1 MQPGPCRSII
11 ALSKGNSMLINC
23 AAYQDGRKLA
33 DIKPDEISDYVSRPD
48 CFVWVALRDPGP
60 GELAVM
66 QEEFDLHE
74 LAVEDAHHGHQR
86 PKIEEY
92 GDSLFVVL
100 HNIDIVGEELKVGEV
115 DIFVGPNYVLSIR
128 SKMEL
133 GFTAVRARCEREP
146 ELLKYGSGFVLY
158 A

>member
-1 MQPGPCRSII
+1 MQPAPCRSII
-11 ALSKGNSMLINC
+11 ALSRGNSMLINC

-60 GELAVM
+60 GELAAM
-66 QEEFDLHE
+66 KQEFDLHE

-92 GDSLFVVL
+92 GGSLFVGL
-100 HNIDIVGEELKVGEV
+100 HTIEGTAEEIKVGEI
-115 DIFVGPNYVLSIR
+115 DIFAGKNYVLSVR
-128 SKMEL
+128 SHSERGL
-133 GFTAVRARCEREP
+133 AEVRARCEGEP
-146 ELLKYGSGFVLY
+146 ALLRHGSGFVLY
-158 A
+158 

>member
-1 MQPGPCRSII
+1 MQPAPCRFII
-11 ALSKGNSMLINC
+11 ALLQGDPMLINC

-33 DIKPDEISDYVSRPD
+33 DIKPEEISDYVSRPD

-92 GDSLFVVL
+92 GDSVFAAMHQIEMV
-100 HNIDIVGEELKVGEV
+100 DGELNVGEV
-115 DIFVGPNYVLSIR
+115 NVF
-128 SKMEL
+128 
-133 GFTAVRARCEREP
+133 
-146 ELLKYGSGFVLY
+146 
-158 A
+158 